1 MGFAELQKEVELL
14 DEEGQKKLMGYLV
27 SLQIRRNDEYRAEL
41 TRQLD
46 QEDQTKWISFDE
58 VEKRL
63 KDR

>member
-1 MGFAELQKEVELL
+1 MGFTELQNEVELL
-14 DEEGQKKLMGYLV
+14 DAEGQKRLMGYLV

-46 QEDQTKWISFDE
+46 QEDRTKWISFDE

-63 KDR
+63 KNR